1 MSLPTSSLDRD
12 LAGRETGAT
21 SPSPGPVDVPVLR
34 APPGK
39 TLLPQDAFPNGL
51 PPALPRAAL
60 QVHPLALQ
68 RKARHPPGPSTCSA
82 ATSTSNSLSGGGSS
96 LGLGRG
102 PLSSSESPCAPGVSS
117 PVSTAD
123 IQLVQNLIERCL
135 QVYLAQGEV
144 VKILSAQATIEPGFT
159 QLVWQKLEEQN
170 PDFFAAYNLRLK
182 LKGQIIMFNHL
193 LEQQVQVVQRMQ
205 HGWVPTQQAQQ
216 FGAGRLGSGGS
227 GPTTSATAS
236 GIPLFQS
243 GPLHSGGPGREG
255 GGLASGLGDT
265 DTRSANGFLYPNLG
279 PSLLESGAQAQVPLF
294 PGMRLCPS
302 EPDLV
307 SALAQ
312 VGMAGG
318 ICCECL
324 DSVRPLGA
332 QLAPLLPLPPLL
344 IQNPLSIL
352 GHTGHAGGGGA
363 DLSMPPRNFSLSDL
377 TLDQLHADGLDMDMQ

>member
-12 LAGRETGAT
+12 QAGRETGAT

-60 QVHPLALQ
+60 QVHPLPLQ

-193 LEQQVQVVQRMQ
+193 LEQQVQVVQVGMWGVLQIR
-205 HGWVPTQQAQQ
+205 TD
-216 FGAGRLGSGGS
+216 RL
-227 GPTTSATAS
+227 
-236 GIPLFQS
+236 QED
-243 GPLHSGGPGREG
+243 SGGP
-255 GGLASGLGDT
+255 LC
-265 DTRSANGFLYPNLG
+265 
-279 PSLLESGAQAQVPLF
+279 GAYVQPK
-294 PGMRLCPS
+294 
-302 EPDLV
+302 
-307 SALAQ
+307 
-312 VGMAGG
+312 AGG
-318 ICCECL
+318 WRL
-324 DSVRPLGA
+324 VA
-332 QLAPLLPLPPLL
+332 V
-344 IQNPLSIL
+344 
-352 GHTGHAGGGGA
+352 
-363 DLSMPPRNFSLSDL
+363 
-377 TLDQLHADGLDMDMQ
+377 

>member
-1 MSLPTSSLDRD
+1 MATSATLQMSLPTSSLDRD
-12 LAGRETGAT
+12 QAGRETGAT

-60 QVHPLALQ
+60 QVHPLPLQ

-312 VGMAGG
+312 
-318 ICCECL
+318 
-324 DSVRPLGA
+324 
-332 QLAPLLPLPPLL
+332 
-344 IQNPLSIL
+344 NPLSIL